1 MERRR
6 STVVSDDRIYKADIP
21 RQTDKPRQTDQDR
34 QTYQK
39 RQTDQHTDQDRQER
53 DRQRQTVY
61 IMKIAIFGESQKG
74 YMCT

>member
-34 QTYQK
+34 QI
-39 RQTDQHTDQDRQER
+39 DQHTDQDRQER